1 MDEGRIWCSITVY
14 CLLRNYCLHFAYT
27 AFKVGSLANQAVQS
41 INSPLSLFSFSI
53 IFNILFSL
61 PSVKEEKRNFKND
74 GKENVEGESDQ

>member
-1 MDEGRIWCSITVY
+1 MFDNSILSSQE
-14 CLLRNYCLHFAYT
+14 LLFTICFYA

-61 PSVKEEKRNFKND
+61 PSLQEEKRNFKND
-74 GKENVEGESDQ
+74 GKGNAEDESDQ